1 MHAARLSSNVLCMR
15 AVVIRDGVSSV
26 ETVED
31 PTAEPGEVV
40 VRVMA
45 AGLNAADLQ
54 QIKGNYP
61 APAGWPESTPG
72 LEVAGVVESVG
83 RGADGWNPGDRVMAL
98 VGGGGHAQ
106 RLNIPAGMLLP
117 IPSGMPFHHAAGF
130 PETFTTAWDALIEQ
144 ADVRPGERVLITGAA
159 GGVGTAM
166 VQVALLAGAD
176 VVASARRPEAHALL
190 RNISPNIDPVLP
202 EHEAAAGPF
211 DVIVELVGGETCMDR
226 IDYLAEYGRIVVIGV
241 HAGHAVPIRLFD
253 LMRRRGRVLGSTIRS
268 RTTAQKIELA
278 AKVGR
283 GLLSRLGRG
292 EIQIAIDSVFP
303 LDKAAAAYAR
313 LAQPGKFGKIILD
326 AG

>member
-1 MHAARLSSNVLCMR
+1 MR
-15 AVVIRDGVSSV
+15 AVVIRDGVNSV
-26 ETVED
+26 ETVKD
-31 PTAEPGEVV
+31 PTADHDEVV

-54 QIKGNYP
+54 QIRGNYP

-83 RGADGWNPGDRVMAL
+83 RGADGWNCGDRVMAL

-106 RLNIPAGMLLP
+106 RLAIPAGMLLP
-117 IPSGMPFHHAAGF
+117 IPAGLSFNHAAGF
-130 PETFTTAWDALIEQ
+130 PEAFTTAWDALIEQ
-144 ADVRPGERVLITGAA
+144 ANVRPGERVLITGAA

-166 VQVALLAGAD
+166 VQVAILAGAD
-176 VVASARRPEAHALL
+176 VVASARRTEAHALL
-190 RNISPNIDPVLP
+190 RNLSPDVEPVLP
-202 EHEAAAGPF
+202 EHEADAGPF
-211 DVIVELVGGETCMDR
+211 DVIVELVGGDSCMDR

-278 AKVGR
+278 AKVRR
-283 GLLSRLGRG
+283 GLLARLGRG
-292 EIQIAIDSVFP
+292 EIQIPIDSVFP
-303 LDKAAAAYAR
+303 IEEAAAAYER
-313 LAQPGKFGKIILD
+313 LAQPGKFGKIVLD
-326 AG
+326 VGELGQGA